1 MNILLLPDS
10 FKGTLSS
17 IEVCQIEKEEIQK
30 IYPSFSLSAFP
41 FSDGGEDCLSC
52 FQYGLKGYEEVKTEV
67 TSSHLKEKT
76 NASYLIYQNKAIIE
90 SASAM
95 GLYKTKEKN
104 PLLTTTYGVGELISN
119 AYERGIRDFIITLGG
134 SSTNDGGAGMLSAL
148 RCSFLNKNGIPFI
161 PTGGNL
167 SEIEKIE
174 EKDSFQKYLNCHFTL
189 LCDVINPL
197 LGEKGS
203 TFTFAP
209 QKGASKKDLPLL
221 EQNMIHYS
229 KRIAELTHQNL
240 SSAPYSGA
248 CGGLTYGFLSFF
260 HCDILAG
267 AEAIY
272 SLYNIEKILKNT
284 DVIITGEGKTDF
296 SSFDGKVISFL
307 IKKAKEKRIPL
318 IILSGFVDQKAKER
332 LSNMKIEDVI
342 SINKYPDRL
351 FEDIKKHAKEDL
363 QKAIQTEL
371 CSILSKY

>member
-30 IYPSFSLSAFP
+30 FFPSFSLITFP

-52 FQYGLKGYEEVKTEV
+52 FRYGLKEYEEIKIDV
-67 TSSHLKEKT
+67 TSSHVNEKT

-104 PLLTTTYGVGELISN
+104 PLSTTTYGVGELISN

-148 RCSFLNKNGIPFI
+148 GCSFLNREGVSFV

-167 SEIEKIE
+167 IEINKIE

-197 LGEKGS
+197 LGKKGS
-203 TFTFAP
+203 TYTFAL
-209 QKGASKKDLPLL
+209 QKGASQKDLPFL

-229 KRIAELTHQNL
+229 KKITDLTHQNL

-260 HCDILAG
+260 HCDIRPG

-272 SLYNIEKILKNT
+272 SLYNIEKVLKDT
-284 DVIITGEGKTDF
+284 DVIVTGEGKTDL
-296 SSFDGKVISFL
+296 SSFDGKVVSFL
-307 IKKAKEKRIPL
+307 IKKAKEKKIPL
-318 IILSGFVDQKAKER
+318 IILSGFVDQKAKEK
-332 LSNMKIEDVI
+332 LSSLKIQDVI
-342 SINKYPDRL
+342 SINKNPSRL